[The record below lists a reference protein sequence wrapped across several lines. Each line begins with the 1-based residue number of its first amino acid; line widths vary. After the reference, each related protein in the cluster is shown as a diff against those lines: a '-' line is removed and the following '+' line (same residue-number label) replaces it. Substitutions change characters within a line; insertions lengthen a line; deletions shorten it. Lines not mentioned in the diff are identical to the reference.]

1 MSCRSV
7 PPRLD
12 QWAAVDGG
20 TCPFEAPELRP
31 IKLVGTVSNHPV
43 LEDGTIT
50 TSLIQ
55 MIDEDRGVAWSIS
68 TKYELGAPSASFAAE
83 RAMLGAPLKYNSDRV
98 TRVAE
103 QITYRAAR
111 VRRSSAAKV
120 DEPVS
125 VEVANAPSLYDH
137 LYNAASAPPL
147 RRPCTTGPA
156 PPAGLRTASAT
167 SQRHL
172 CGAPF
177 GLASRGAPS
186 VPYLCH
192 LSATSVPYLRDAG
205 QTEPSVAQR
214 RQRYG
219 TPCQG
224 DELHSSK
231 YAECGCSG
239 STTLGLKL

>member
-20 TCPFEAPELRP
+20 TCPFEAPELRQ

-147 RRPCTTGPA
+147 RLCAAAAPPLHHRPCATCRPAHRVCNVSA
-156 PPAGLRTASAT
+156 PPLRRPFWSCL
-167 SQRHL
+167 SRRPFCSIFVPPQRHV
-172 CGAPF
+172 CAIS
-177 GLASRGAPS
+177 SRRWS
-186 VPYLCH
+186 
-192 LSATSVPYLRDAG
+192 D
-205 QTEPSVAQR
+205 
-214 RQRYG
+214 
-219 TPCQG
+219 
-224 DELHSSK
+224 
-231 YAECGCSG
+231 
-239 STTLGLKL
+239 